1 MAADVRTR
9 GKIAQF
15 HHSGRRGIRS
25 RSFLPELNPLRAAER
40 KKERKKKNG
49 DGMGDDSFDK
59 TRGASFRL
67 AMPAAKAR
75 N

>member
-1 MAADVRTR
+1 MAADVRKR

-25 RSFLPELNPLRAAER
+25 RSFLPELNPLRAEGR
-40 KKERKKKNG
+40 KRERKKKRGWN
-49 DGMGDDSFDK
+49 GDDSFGK
-59 TRGASFRL
+59 TRGASSCL
-67 AMPAAKAR
+67 AMSVMKAS